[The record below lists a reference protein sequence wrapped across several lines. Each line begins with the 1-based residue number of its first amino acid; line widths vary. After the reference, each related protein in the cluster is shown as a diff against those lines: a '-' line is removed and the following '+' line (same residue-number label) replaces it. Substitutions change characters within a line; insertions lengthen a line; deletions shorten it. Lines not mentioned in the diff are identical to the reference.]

1 MNEFV
6 LGIGDALF
14 GWLLLLPSGLA
25 LLVLAVGSSTVLAV
39 VRRWTTDQDLLSRC
53 AADKKRLRGLI
64 REAKRRRDKDAVQRH
79 RATMARVGLT
89 QMRQEGRPLLAAI
102 VPLAILATWAFERM
116 EFHPVAAGEKISVVA
131 HFPAASAG
139 RLVHMVPQ
147 QGLACDEGWVRE
159 IRAVKVGGQSG
170 GEAEWVL
177 RADASESSY
186 VLVFRHGRASYEH
199 PFLAGGRKYMPSLLL
214 HGDELLGTEVRLRQV
229 KLFGVVPGIPAL
241 GMAPWM
247 VAYILLVFAAFPVVK
262 RCLRLK

>member
-1 MNEFV
+1 MNELV
-6 LGIGDALF
+6 LRIGDALF
-14 GWLLLLPSGLA
+14 GWLLLLPSDLA
-25 LLVLAVGSSTVLAV
+25 LLVLAVGSSTVLAI

-53 AADKKRLRGLI
+53 AADKKRLRELI
-64 REAKRRRDKDAVQRH
+64 RAAKGRRDAEAVQRH

-102 VPLAILATWAFERM
+102 VPLAVLATWAFERM
-116 EFHPVAAGEKISVVA
+116 EFHPAAAGERISVVA

-147 QGLACDEGWVRE
+147 PGLACDEGWIRE

-170 GEAEWVL
+170 GEAEWAL
-177 RADASESSY
+177 RADAADKPH
-186 VLVFRHGRASYEH
+186 VLVFRHGRSSYEH
-199 PFLAGGRKYMPSLLL
+199 PVLAGGRKYLPALLL

-229 KLFGVVPGIPAL
+229 KLLGIVPGIPAL

-247 VAYILLVFAAFPVVK
+247 VAYILLVFAAFPAVK
-262 RCLRLK
+262 KCLRLK